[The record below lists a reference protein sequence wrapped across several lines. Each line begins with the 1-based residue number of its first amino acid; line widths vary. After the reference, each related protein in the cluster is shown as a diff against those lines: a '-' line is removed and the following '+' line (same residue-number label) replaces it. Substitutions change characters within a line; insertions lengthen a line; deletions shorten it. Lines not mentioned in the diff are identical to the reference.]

1 MSRIEVGTVAKP
13 EMLSGDWQTRQRL
26 IQEVSDLG
34 IDQIFMA
41 DHVSFRGGAGQ
52 DALINAATLAA
63 MHPTIKICLGV
74 YLLALRHPV
83 PVARQL
89 SSLSLSAP
97 GRIIFGIGVGGED
110 RHEME
115 VCGIDPKTR
124 GRRTNECLEIIRGL
138 SSGESLDYSGEFF
151 QLSDVKIKPAI
162 KPAIPIVVGG
172 RSDAAIRRAALYG
185 EGWLGVWCSAKRFA
199 DATHEVE
206 DIAKSNGRNNVPW
219 RHGLQL
225 WVGVHDNKDRA
236 RELVAKGMTDF
247 YKMPFEAFEKYSP
260 YGTPEEIADFLRPYA
275 ENGCQFFNLSPCAE
289 DASSGVAAVA
299 KVRELLRG

>member
-1 MSRIEVGTVAKP
+1 MFDIEVGTVAKP
-13 EMLSGDWQTRQRL
+13 DMLSGDWQTRNRL
-26 IQEVSDLG
+26 LSEVTDSG

-41 DHVSFRGGAGQ
+41 DHVSFRGGGGQ
-52 DALINAATLAA
+52 DAMINAATLAG

-97 GRIIFGIGVGGED
+97 GRIILGVGVGGED

-138 SSGESLDYSGEFF
+138 STGESLDFQGEFF
-151 QLSDVKIKPAI
+151 QLEDVRIKPAVR
-162 KPAIPIVVGG
+162 PAIPMIVGG
-172 RSDAAIRRAALYG
+172 RSDAAIRRAGLYS
-185 EGWLGVWCSAKRFA
+185 EGWLGVWCSANRFA
-199 DATHEVE
+199 AAITEVE
-206 DIAKSNGRNNVPW
+206 DIATGANRTDVNW
-219 RHGLQL
+219 RHGMQL
-225 WVGVHDNKDRA
+225 WVGVNDNKDRA
-236 RELVAKGMTDF
+236 RELVAKGMQDF

-260 YGTPEEIADFLRPYA
+260 YGTAEEIAEFLMPYA
-275 ENGCQFFNLSPCAE
+275 ENGCKLFNISPCAE
-289 DASSGVAAVA
+289 SASEGVAAVA